1 MSITRFKKQI
11 ILIGLIF
18 LILPLVAS
26 ADTLGQTVKFNIDPS
41 YDLQKRQEI
50 SATLREI
57 TNQLYFY
64 IDNDWWDSLNFQE
77 RAKIPDALKDLG
89 REFDNKIYPTL
100 TSRFGFEWKP
110 GIDKDEKITVLIHPM
125 VEGAGG
131 YFNNGDEYPR
141 IQNPE
146 SNQREMVYL
155 NASYLDSQ
163 NAKSFLAHEFVHL
176 ITFNQKDKAYGVSE
190 ETWLNEA
197 RAEYAPTLLGYDDEY
212 QGSNLQQRVRI
223 FLEKPSDSLTEWE
236 NEKSDYGVINLF
248 TQYLVDHYGVEVLA
262 NSLKTPK
269 IGIPSLNEA
278 LSRSGFK
285 EDFSQIFTNWT
296 IAVFANNC
304 FFGEN
309 YCYLNPNLR
318 NFRVTPQVNFLPLT
332 GESTLSITNA
342 TKNWAGN
349 WYKIIGGK
357 GTLTLEF
364 DGDDKADFKVLYLLC
379 DYQGICQINFLV
391 LDKNKNGQIIILE
404 FNTKYSSLTLIP
416 SVQSQISSFKLS
428 YPFAWKASIV
438 EKTAAEKEAELIKQL
453 LAQIDFLQKEI
464 AKVQAQINA
473 ILSKKIGM
481 CTFSSD
487 LYFGMMGNPD
497 VRCLQEFLESQGSEI
512 YPEGLVTGNFL
523 SLTKA
528 AVIRFQEKYATE
540 ILVPLGLEK
549 GTGYFG
555 PMTRAVANQKLNW

>member
-64 IDNDWWDSLNFQE
+64 IDNEWWDSLNFQE
-77 RAKIPDALKDLG
+77 RAKIPDALKNLG

-318 NFRVTPQVNFLPLT
+318 NLKIVPLIYFLSLI
-332 GESTLSITNA
+332 GDSTFSITYS
-342 TKNWAGN
+342 TPDWAGN

-473 ILSKKIGM
+473 ILAKKIGT
-481 CTFSSD
+481 CTFSAD

-497 VRCLQEFLESQGSEI
+497 VRCLQEFLESQGPEI

-540 ILVPLGLEK
+540 ILAPLGLEK

>member
-64 IDNDWWDSLNFQE
+64 IDNEWWDSLNFQE

-110 GIDKDEKITVLIHPM
+110 GIDEDEKITVLVHPM
-125 VEGAGG
+125 IEGAGG
-131 YFNNGDEYPR
+131 YFNSGDEYPR
-141 IQNPE
+141 LQNPE

-163 NAKSFLAHEFVHL
+163 NAKSFLAHEFTHL
-176 ITFNQKDKAYGVSE
+176 ITFNQKDKIYGVSE
-190 ETWLNEA
+190 ETWLNES

-212 QGSNLQQRVRI
+212 QGSNLQQRVKI
-223 FLEKPSDSLTEWE
+223 FLENPSDSLTEWK

-318 NFRVTPQVNFLPLT
+318 NLKIVPLIYFLSLI
-332 GESTLSITNA
+332 GDSTFSITYS
-342 TKNWAGN
+342 TPDWAGN

>member
-26 ADTLGQTVKFNIDPS
+26 ADTPGQTVKFNIDSS
-41 YDLQKRQEI
+41 YDLQKRQEV

-77 RAKIPDALKDLG
+77 RAKIPDALKNLG

-163 NAKSFLAHEFVHL
+163 NAKSFLAHEFTHL
-176 ITFNQKDKAYGVSE
+176 ITFNQKDKIYGVSE

-318 NFRVTPQVNFLPLT
+318 NLKIVPLIYFLSLI
-332 GESTLSITNA
+332 GDSTFSITYS
-342 TKNWAGN
+342 TPDWAGN

>member
-110 GIDKDEKITVLIHPM
+110 GIDEDEKITVLVHPM
-125 VEGAGG
+125 IEGAGG
-131 YFNNGDEYPR
+131 YFNSGDEYPR
-141 IQNPE
+141 LQNPE

-163 NAKSFLAHEFVHL
+163 NAKSFLAHEFTHL
-176 ITFNQKDKAYGVSE
+176 ITFNQKDKIYGVSE
-190 ETWLNEA
+190 ETWLNES

-248 TQYLVDHYGVEVLA
+248 TQYLVDRYGINILTD
-262 NSLKTPK
+262 SLKTDK
-269 IGIPSLNEA
+269 VGISSLNYA
-278 LSRSGFK
+278 LQKNSFK

-318 NFRVTPQVNFLPLT
+318 NLKIVPLIYFLSLI
-332 GESTLSITNA
+332 GDSTFSITYS
-342 TKNWAGN
+342 TPDWAGN

-364 DGDDKADFKVLYLLC
+364 DGDDTADFKVLYLLC
-379 DYQGICQINFLV
+379 DYQGICQINFLA

-464 AKVQAQINA
+464 ARVQAQINA
-473 ILSKKIGM
+473 ILAKKIGT

-497 VRCLQEFLESQGSEI
+497 VRCLQEFLKNQGPEI

-523 SLTKA
+523 SLTQKS
-528 AVIRFQEKYATE
+528 VIRFQEKYATE
-540 ILVPLGLEK
+540 ILAPLGLEK

>member
-64 IDNDWWDSLNFQE
+64 IDNEWWDSLNFQE
-77 RAKIPDALKDLG
+77 RAKIPDALKNLG

-318 NFRVTPQVNFLPLT
+318 NLKIVPLIYFLSLI
-332 GESTLSITNA
+332 GDSTFSITYS
-342 TKNWAGN
+342 TPDWAGN

-364 DGDDKADFKVLYLLC
+364 DGDDTADFKVLYLLC
-379 DYQGICQINFLV
+379 DYQGICQINFLA
-391 LDKNKNGQIIILE
+391 LDKNKNGQIIIPE

-428 YPFAWKASIV
+428 YPFTWRASVV

-453 LAQIDFLQKEI
+453 LAQIEFLQKEI
-464 AKVQAQINA
+464 ARVQAEIAA
-473 ILSKKIGM
+473 ILAKKVFCQRFENNLYYGM
-481 CTFSSD
+481 RDNSE
-487 LYFGMMGNPD
+487 
-497 VRCLQEFLESQGSEI
+497 VKCLQEFLESQGSEI

-540 ILVPLGLEK
+540 ILAPLGLEK

>member
-64 IDNDWWDSLNFQE
+64 IDNEWWDSLNFQE

-110 GIDKDEKITVLIHPM
+110 GIDEDEKITVLVHPM
-125 VEGAGG
+125 IEGAGG

-318 NFRVTPQVNFLPLT
+318 NLKIVPLIYFLSLI
-332 GESTLSITNA
+332 GDSTFSITYS
-342 TKNWAGN
+342 TPDWAGN

-464 AKVQAQINA
+464 ARVQAQINA
-473 ILSKKIGM
+473 ILSKKIGT

-497 VRCLQEFLESQGSEI
+497 VRCLQEFLESQGPEI

-540 ILVPLGLEK
+540 ILAPLGLEK

>member
-1 MSITRFKKQI
+1 MVKTKLK
-11 ILIGLIF
+11 LIF
-18 LILPLVAS
+18 VGSLIIFLSLPLFVS
-26 ADTLGQTVKFNIDPS
+26 AYTPGQTVKFNIDSS
-41 YDLQKRQEI
+41 YDLQKRQEV

-110 GIDKDEKITVLIHPM
+110 GIDEDEKITVLVHPM
-125 VEGAGG
+125 IEGAGG
-131 YFNNGDEYPR
+131 YFNSGDEYPR
-141 IQNPE
+141 LQNPE

-163 NAKSFLAHEFVHL
+163 NAKSFLAHEFTHL
-176 ITFNQKDKAYGVSE
+176 ITFNQKDKIYGVSE
-190 ETWLNEA
+190 ETWLNES

-212 QGSNLQQRVRI
+212 QGSNLQQRVKI
-223 FLEKPSDSLTEWE
+223 FLENPSDSLTEWK

-248 TQYLVDHYGVEVLA
+248 TQYLVDRYGINILTD
-262 NSLKTPK
+262 SLKTDK
-269 IGIPSLNEA
+269 VGISSLNYA
-278 LSRSGFK
+278 LQKNSFK

-364 DGDDKADFKVLYLLC
+364 DGDDTADFKVLYLLC
-379 DYQGICQINFLV
+379 DYQGICQINFLA
-391 LDKNKNGQIIILE
+391 LDKNKNGQIIIPE

-428 YPFAWKASIV
+428 YPFTWRASVV

-453 LAQIDFLQKEI
+453 LAQIEFLQKEI
-464 AKVQAQINA
+464 ARVQAEIAA
-473 ILSKKIGM
+473 ILAKKVFCQRFENNLYYGM
-481 CTFSSD
+481 RDNSE
-487 LYFGMMGNPD
+487 
-497 VRCLQEFLESQGSEI
+497 VKCLQEFLESQGSEI

>member
-64 IDNDWWDSLNFQE
+64 IDNEWWDSLNFQE
-77 RAKIPDALKDLG
+77 RAKIPDALKNLG

-318 NFRVTPQVNFLPLT
+318 NLKIVPLIYFLSLI
-332 GESTLSITNA
+332 GDSTFSITYS
-342 TKNWAGN
+342 TPDWAGN

>member
-64 IDNDWWDSLNFQE
+64 IDNEWWDSLNFQE
-77 RAKIPDALKDLG
+77 RAKIPDALKNLG

-364 DGDDKADFKVLYLLC
+364 DGDDTADFKVLYLLC

-540 ILVPLGLEK
+540 ILAPLGLEK